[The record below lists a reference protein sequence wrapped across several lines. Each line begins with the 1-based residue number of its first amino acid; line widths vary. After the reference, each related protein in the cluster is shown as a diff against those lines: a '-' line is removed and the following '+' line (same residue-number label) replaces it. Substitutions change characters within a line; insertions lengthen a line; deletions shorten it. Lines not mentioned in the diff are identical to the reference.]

1 MDTKVRIFPGPPD
14 LKIGTIPGK
23 CYGST
28 TDSKPVG
35 WGSIPWLGAKF
46 WLTCCQLN
54 VNLRRYY
61 SMQGE
66 IMSLTNTK
74 SQFGNAH
81 VGRGPNEYNLRFKC
95 PDCDKRRSGPCTHPS
110 ILNLKGNTK

>member
-1 MDTKVRIFPGPPD
+1 MVDFISG
-14 LKIGTIPGK
+14 G
-23 CYGST
+23 
-28 TDSKPVG
+28 
-35 WGSIPWLGAKF
+35 GSIPWPGAKF

-54 VNLRRYY
+54 INLRRYY

-95 PDCDKRRSGPCTHPS
+95 PDCDKRRSGPCTHPR